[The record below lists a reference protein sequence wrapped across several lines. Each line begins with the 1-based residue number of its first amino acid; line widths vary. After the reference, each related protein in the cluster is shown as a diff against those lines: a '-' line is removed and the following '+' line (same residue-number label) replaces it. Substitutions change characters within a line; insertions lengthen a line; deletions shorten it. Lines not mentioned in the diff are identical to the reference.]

1 MFLAMATTL
10 VMAFPLV
17 HPPPHP
23 PLRCPFVLVPLQ
35 DHALP
40 ASCLCLCGREAR
52 VRKRAESLRAEHSL
66 RLVVLVGRYF
76 NSVN

>member
-10 VMAFPLV
+10 VMAVPLV
-17 HPPPHP
+17 HPPPF
-23 PLRCPFVLVPLQ
+23 RCPFVLVPLQ

-40 ASCLCLCGREAR
+40 ATCLCLCGREAR

-76 NSVN
+76 NSVD